1 MILITELDNFENLPY
16 TFEYLTITSFVG
28 SNAGLYTYSYMP
40 LPLRSVGTISEI
52 LKIKPQHRISQN
64 SQS

>member
-1 MILITELDNFENLPY
+1 
-16 TFEYLTITSFVG
+16 
-28 SNAGLYTYSYMP
+28 MP

-52 LKIKPQHRISQN
+52 LKIKSQHPISQN